1 MCIQHYGVYAGYH
14 KIIHYIKGASPL
26 DGRIAQTYIEEFC
39 DGDTLYIT
47 QDDTLLSI
55 FQDAGATPTFY
66 GPRKTVQ
73 CARLMIGQGDYNLF
87 DHNYEHFAIWCKTD
101 LKKLTQL
108 SIEGLVV
115 RFLKS
120 KMGLLK
126 WLADEI

>member
-1 MCIQHYGVYAGYH
+1 
-14 KIIHYIKGASPL
+14 
-26 DGRIAQTYIEEFC
+26 
-39 DGDTLYIT
+39 
-47 QDDTLLSI
+47 
-55 FQDAGATPTFY
+55 
-66 GPRKTVQ
+66 
-73 CARLMIGQGDYNLF
+73 MIGQGDYNLF

-126 WLADEI
+126 WLADEYRPAGGKLNKLKPS

>member
-1 MCIQHYGVYAGYH
+1 
-14 KIIHYIKGASPL
+14 
-26 DGRIAQTYIEEFC
+26 
-39 DGDTLYIT
+39 
-47 QDDTLLSI
+47 
-55 FQDAGATPTFY
+55 
-66 GPRKTVQ
+66 
-73 CARLMIGQGDYNLF
+73 MIGQGDYNLF